1 MSRRSIIERERR
13 WAPWAAAGAVL
24 PLLLFFAAVF
34 AQPRAAVSGD
44 LLTETLRVVN
54 ENKDAVVLSSVLG
67 SVGIMLTALP
77 LVYLFRAA
85 QARAPQVNSM
95 LIGFCVL
102 GPLLYGVKG
111 ILLALAQVDV
121 AEQFAAQENSVG
133 DIYTL
138 SENLLE
144 QSGLYTAAGGIEL
157 AGILGL
163 LFAMVYTPLWA
174 MRTGLLTR
182 FHATL
187 GMALG
192 VVLILGP
199 IGRIA
204 LPGLMIWFLFLG
216 LIILNRAPGRNR
228 PPAWDAGEAIPWP
241 RPGEEPVDPAAELG
255 DDVIEGDASEIPGVG
270 ENPNAARRERA
281 KRRKRK
287 RRR

>member
-1 MSRRSIIERERR
+1 MSRHSIIERERR
-13 WAPWAAAGAVL
+13 WAPWAALGGVL
-24 PLLLFFAAVF
+24 PLLFFFAAVF
-34 AQPRAAVSGD
+34 TQPQAVVSGD
-44 LLTETLRVVN
+44 LLTETLRTVN
-54 ENKDAVVLSSVLG
+54 DNRDAVLLSSVLG
-67 SVGIMLTALP
+67 SVGIMIAAIP

-85 QARAPQVNSM
+85 QARAPQMNPM

-111 ILLALAQVDV
+111 ILLAVAQVDV
-121 AEQFAAQENSVG
+121 AEQFVAQEGAVG

-204 LPGLMIWFLFLG
+204 LPGLMLWFLFLG
-216 LIILNRAPGRNR
+216 LVILNRAPGRKR
-228 PPAWDAGEAIPWP
+228 PPAWDAGEAIPWS
-241 RPGEEPVDPAAELG
+241 RPGEEPVDAAAGL